1 MTLTARIKLIND
13 MVRENPDTTIRD
25 YLELVKEMK
34 GIRKAAN
41 QVIVPVIV
49 NPLPPKKRSVK
60 RESGKYL
67 QTYKLNFGR

>member
-13 MVRENPDTTIRD
+13 MIQENPDTTIKE
-25 YLELVKEMK
+25 YLELVKDMK

-41 QVIVPVIV
+41 QIIVPVIV
-49 NPLPPKKRSVK
+49 KPFPPKKRSVK